1 MPWTSD
7 FKINHA
13 DKTVQLL
20 PQRTDI
26 DLATACNKALSR
38 IITTA
43 IQREVFRIKDHSELY
58 PIIGATIPVC
68 IERFSRSLFGIVAR
82 GAHLTAY
89 AQTGQGLEIWV
100 PRRASTL
107 FSYPDCLDTTVAGG
121 VTAGEDPLTCVVREG
136 IEEASLSDKLV
147 RDNARSC
154 GVLSYIGMNKTAGGG
169 DYTLITPDLIYVFDL
184 EVEQNLMLKP
194 GDEEVKEFYR
204 WGVEKIK
211 QSLAQG
217 EFKTNSALVMID
229 FLIRHGLITPENERH
244 YAEISSRM
252 HRQLPFPTSSGY
264 R

>member
-13 DKTVQLL
+13 GKTVQLL

-26 DLATACNKALSR
+26 DFATACNKALSV
-38 IITTA
+38 IITMA
-43 IQREVFRIKDHSELY
+43 IQGEVFGIKAHSELY
-58 PIIGATIPVC
+58 PIIGATIPVT
-68 IERFSRSLFGIVAR
+68 IERFSRSLFGIIAR

-89 AQTGQGLEIWV
+89 AHTSQGLEIWV

-107 FSYPDCLDTTVAGG
+107 FTYPGCLDTTVAGG
-121 VTAGEDPLTCVVREG
+121 VSAGEDPLTCVIREG
-136 IEEASLSDKLV
+136 VEEASLSHKLV
-147 RDNARSC
+147 RDYARSC

-169 DYTLITPDLIYVFDL
+169 DNTLITPDLIYVFDL
-184 EVEQNLMLKP
+184 EVEQDLVLKP

-204 WGVEKIK
+204 WGVGKVK
-211 QSLAQG
+211 QSLAQA

-229 FLIRHGLITPENERH
+229 FLIRHGLITPENEKD

-252 HRQLPFPTSSGY
+252 HRHLPFPTSSGQQ
-264 R
+264 